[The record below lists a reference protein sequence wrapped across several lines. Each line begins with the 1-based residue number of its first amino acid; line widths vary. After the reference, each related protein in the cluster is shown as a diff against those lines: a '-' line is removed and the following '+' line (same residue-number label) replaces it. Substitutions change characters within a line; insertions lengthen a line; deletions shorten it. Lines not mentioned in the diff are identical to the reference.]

1 MEPSI
6 GQHLVF
12 HQNLRQQPG
21 HSGLGRAGVPGE
33 GHVQG
38 RHGAGHTLGR
48 KQFLRLGVVQDLI
61 RHSFDPLQPHQLLEM
76 PIGVPF
82 GLPGGS
88 QIPGGG
94 HVGILR
100 IDPAAQ
106 EAVVPAPVPL
116 VQLRPAEAGPAV
128 QAPVKGPVPRHP
140 VLFRPSSEIGPG
152 LLRCGGL
159 LPEFHQHRALQ
170 LLEQGLPGLR
180 SSCRQADHQ
189 LEAVPEEV
197 EAIRQQLD
205 AVQVA
210 FGKGVAPFH
219 LPRHHDQGAVG
230 SVAADLGHIHEA
242 LYIIQIADAVPPAL

>member
-1 MEPSI
+1 M
-6 GQHLVF
+6 
-12 HQNLRQQPG
+12 
-21 HSGLGRAGVPGE
+21 
-33 GHVQG
+33 QG
-38 RHGAGHTLGR
+38 RHGGDHALGR
-48 KQFLRLGVVQDLI
+48 KQPLRLGIVQDLI
-61 RHSFDPLQPHQLLEM
+61 CHGLDPLQPHQLLE
-76 PIGVPF
+76 PLIGISF
-82 GLPGGS
+82 GFPGGS
-88 QIPGGG
+88 QVPGRG

-100 IDPAAQ
+100 IDSAAQ

-116 VQLRPAEAGPAV
+116 VQLRPTEAGPIV

-140 VLFRPSSEIGPG
+140 VLFRPLPEIGPG
-152 LLRCGGL
+152 LLRCGGF

-170 LLEQGLPGLR
+170 LLQQGLPGLR
-180 SSCRQADHQ
+180 SSCRQADHH

-210 FGKGVAPFH
+210 FGKGTAPFH